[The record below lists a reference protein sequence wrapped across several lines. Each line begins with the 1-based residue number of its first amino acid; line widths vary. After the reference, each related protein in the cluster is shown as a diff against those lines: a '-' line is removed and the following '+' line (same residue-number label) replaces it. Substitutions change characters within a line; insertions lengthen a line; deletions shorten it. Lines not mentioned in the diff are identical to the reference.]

1 MKLPC
6 GRTNKNSY
14 LCCTRKHHWWNT
26 YWIRSEGGWWEL
38 RCLFCHH
45 TIMMGENKMTFIKY
59 IFKTGLQENK
69 YYVGLCRYSQRS

>member
-6 GRTNKNSY
+6 GRTTRNRY

-26 YWIRSEGGWWEL
+26 YWVHNKNGWWEL

-45 TIMMGENKMTFIKY
+45 TVMMGEDNMTFIKY
-59 IFKTGLQENK
+59 IFKTEQW
-69 YYVGLCRYSQRS
+69 

>member
-45 TIMMGENKMTFIKY
+45 TIMMGETKMTFIKY
-59 IFKTGLQENK
+59 IFKTGLQEIK
-69 YYVGLCRYSQRS
+69 YYVDLC

>member
-1 MKLPC
+1 MRLPC
-6 GRTNKNSY
+6 GRLITDSH

-45 TIMMGENKMTFIKY
+45 VIMMGSTNMTLMEY
-59 IFKTGLQENK
+59 IFKRKIYTWED
-69 YYVGLCRYSQRS
+69 